1 MRNLLSRFL
10 VWLLVASA
18 AVAVLPLADA
28 RAQCPG
34 CSCGWGPRGRGRGV
48 EVNAQFNQLWPYGNF
63 AGSYGSPQYLVPN
76 GPFGRPWVEEYIIV
90 PDLGLSFPIP
100 AGRPTWP
107 SSPSSGSWPQFGGQL
122 QLSCPSG
129 RCR

>member
-10 VWLLVASA
+10 VWLLVGSA
-18 AVAVLPLADA
+18 AVAVLPIADA

-48 EVNAQFNQLWPYGNF
+48 EVNAQFNQAWPYGNF
-63 AGSYGSPQYLVPN
+63 AGSYGSPQYLVTN

-100 AGRPTWP
+100 AGRTI
-107 SSPSSGSWPQFGGQL
+107 SPSWSSSLAPGLGGGSL